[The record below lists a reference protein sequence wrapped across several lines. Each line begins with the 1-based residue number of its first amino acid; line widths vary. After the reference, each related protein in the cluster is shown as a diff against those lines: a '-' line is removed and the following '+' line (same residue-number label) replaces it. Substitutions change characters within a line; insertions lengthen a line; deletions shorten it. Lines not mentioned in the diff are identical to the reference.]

1 MGLCSNAQ
9 DDEYLDDE
17 PIAERPTLRD
27 LAPDDDTNSSGDSI
41 STGMKG
47 KGATVTVRGAAI
59 KTAVATKGNGKGKSA
74 QMEEDNEFDF

>member
-1 MGLCSNAQ
+1 
-9 DDEYLDDE
+9 
-17 PIAERPTLRD
+17 
-27 LAPDDDTNSSGDSI
+27 
-41 STGMKG
+41 MKG